1 MAWRNVEL
9 PIGNLSQSLVNDF
22 TWCDNPTVNSDKVT
36 YTGINPINAGL
47 AAGYVVGDS
56 SNGLNCTIPD
66 QYTYNFYMM
75 YNNDNVFGSSFWYL
89 PSTEEYSGTTLSYIS
104 CVDDD
109 TQQGIFLLLRRWRND
124 DEWGSS
130 FNPYISSG
138 SAQTHKGYAY
148 RFITG
153 NEPHVYT
160 WSSVPAISGK
170 NGILSLSMI
179 KDEFIGDG
187 SPVEGAP
194 LSNIEQFT
202 DGSRF
207 GYINSQLETDQV
219 IDFIYSGD
227 NYRMTYEKTGAVSCK
242 CSFYLLPTTP
252 GAQPSAFYTKQF
264 ALLGNRYMAFIVDH
278 ENEVAAFTS
287 IIRSSHEGEP
297 DTVSYL
303 VSGLPDAETMHLL
316 YIWLQGSALPDNWS
330 DLDNFED
337 PPAEGGGD
345 KLIRA
350 NNPIP
355 VPGVPQ
361 ASAYDSGF
369 MSQWRVTKA
378 QLQSLSR
385 FLWSDNFVD
394 NVKKFFSDPRQI
406 IMGITIFPVL
416 PTVADSPAEIK
427 AGGISTGV
435 EGYKLLYQFERHSM
449 GRCYIPKSLS
459 KGIYWDYDPF
469 TRAKIYLPFCGEH
482 ELNMSDI
489 MGKTLQLDY
498 TVDYVSGMC
507 CAHISIVD
515 EDNDLPNNCHY
526 NFTGQMGIQIPV
538 SSEDFGGFYRA
549 MLSAGV
555 GVGGAIATIAGGG
568 LTAPLVAAGATA
580 NAIGNIANM
589 GKDVQYT
596 SGGGSI
602 SGSLASE
609 YPYITIEEPIAFQA
623 PNQQHYM
630 GEPLYDTKKLKDVS
644 GFTKIAAIHLDGL
657 KCNEQ
662 EREAIRTRL
671 QQGVIFGETNAGL
684 MPERTA
690 PNDEFS
696 IVFLKN
702 LSDVDTIGKTFA
714 VNPLAPEELDAHEIG
729 GKLLFN
735 QDLDEIE
742 LVIYGNFFGYNYA
755 YIREFGRFY
764 YINRFIAESGNQ
776 IRVSFSCDASE
787 SFWDDLKECKA
798 VIETNEHNYRL
809 LMNNNTW
816 YMQQNKNIKTLTFKI
831 NDPES
836 PDDGSTAHFSR
847 AANNTPFILT
857 IAGDDI

>member
-1 MAWRNVEL
+1 MIILQTNNNGVYVECDVAPLKSVTTPINYYSLNPSPSNSWATSCYNSAVWISHPSYYHVNFFFIFNSAPSYFKINGSNFPNEVKYDSATGYYVAYSGQSTWTTTTSCSVYDDIPVFWRSDSGTSAPQDFIDYVTT
-9 PIGNLSQSLVNDF
+9 ILVN
-22 TWCDNPTVNSDKVT
+22 
-36 YTGINPINAGL
+36 Y
-47 AAGYVVGDS
+47 
-56 SNGLNCTIPD
+56 
-66 QYTYNFYMM
+66 
-75 YNNDNVFGSSFWYL
+75 
-89 PSTEEYSGTTLSYIS
+89 
-104 CVDDD
+104 
-109 TQQGIFLLLRRWRND
+109 
-124 DEWGSS
+124 
-130 FNPYISSG
+130 
-138 SAQTHKGYAY
+138 H
-148 RFITG
+148 
-153 NEPHVYT
+153 

-187 SPVEGAP
+187 SAVNNAP
-194 LSNIEQFT
+194 LTNIEQFT
-202 DGSRF
+202 EASYMQALNRTLDNG
-207 GYINSQLETDQV
+207 QTVDV
-219 IDFIYSGD
+219 IYSGE
-227 NYRMTYEKTGAVSCK
+227 NYKLTYTKNGTGSGYLN
-242 CSFYLLPTTP
+242 FYLMSTTP
-252 GAQPSAFYTKQF
+252 GAQPSAFYTYHDTISSGKQ
-264 ALLGNRYMAFIVDH
+264 YMAFIVDH
-278 ENEVAAFTS
+278 ENEVAAFTF
-287 IIRSSHEGEP
+287 IERKTAEGEP
-297 DTVSYL
+297 DYVNYL
-303 VSGLPDAETMHLL
+303 YGGLPDNETMHLL
-316 YIWLQGSALPDNWS
+316 YIWLQGSALPENWT
-330 DLDNFED
+330 DLNNFED

-345 KLIRA
+345 KLIRP

-355 VPGVPQ
+355 IPGVPE

-369 MSQWRVTKA
+369 MSQWKVTKA

-435 EGYKLLYQFERHSM
+435 NGYKLLYQFERHSM

-498 TVDYVSGMC
+498 TVDYVSGIC

-630 GEPLYDTKKLKDVS
+630 GEPLYDTKKLKDVN
-644 GFTKIAAIHLDGL
+644 GFTKIGAIHLDGL
-657 KCNEQ
+657 KCNER
-662 EREAIRTRL
+662 EREAIRAQL

-684 MPERTA
+684 MPARTA

-714 VNPLAPEELDAHEIG
+714 VNPLNPEELDAHEIS

-755 YIREFGRFY
+755 YIREFERYY
-764 YINRFIAESGNQ
+764 YINSFAAESGNQ

-787 SFWDDLKECKA
+787 SFWDQLKECKA

-809 LMNNNTW
+809 LVNNNTW

-836 PDDGSTAHFSR
+836 PDNGNAAHFSR

-857 IAGDDI
+857 IAGDDDA

>member
-1 MAWRNVEL
+1 MAWRNAEIPLATCINNNDTYWTAFPTSAAVSWNTYAPYMTNTN
-9 PIGNLSQSLVNDF
+9 PIPHSDLVPSWVYGDTTLGIRIRGDFDVIIEFIKNNVVYLTLSSMIPALYPNDNYILFCGVND
-22 TWCDNPTVNSDKVT
+22 
-36 YTGINPINAGL
+36 
-47 AAGYVVGDS
+47 
-56 SNGLNCTIPD
+56 
-66 QYTYNFYMM
+66 
-75 YNNDNVFGSSFWYL
+75 
-89 PSTEEYSGTTLSYIS
+89 E
-104 CVDDD
+104 
-109 TQQGIFLLLRRWRND
+109 TQK
-124 DEWGSS
+124 
-130 FNPYISSG
+130 G
-138 SAQTHKGYAY
+138 SAFLMTYYADNNTAKLNSY
-148 RFITG
+148 STRNGWEDVLYEILTAAA
-153 NEPHVYT
+153 PILYQ

-227 NYRMTYEKTGAVSCK
+227 NYRMTYERTGAVSCK

-303 VSGLPDAETMHLL
+303 VSGLPDEETMHLL
-316 YIWLQGSALPDNWS
+316 YIWLQGSALPENWT

-350 NNPIP
+350 NNPVPI
-355 VPGVPQ
+355 PGVPQ

-369 MSQWRVTKA
+369 MSQWKVTKT

-394 NVKKFFSDPRQI
+394 NVKKFFNDPRQI

-416 PTVADSPAEIK
+416 PTVADNPAEIK

-435 EGYKLLYQFERHSM
+435 NGYKLLYQFERHSM

-459 KGIYWDYDPF
+459 NGIYWDYEPF
-469 TRAKIYLPFCGEH
+469 TRARIYLPFCGEH
-482 ELNMSDI
+482 ELNISDI

-515 EDNDLPNNCHY
+515 EENDLPNNCHY
-526 NFTGQMGIQIPV
+526 NYTGQMGIQIPV

-555 GVGGAIATIAGGG
+555 GVGGAIATMASGG
-568 LTAPLVAAGATA
+568 LTAPLMATMGAA

-623 PNQQHYM
+623 PNQQHYI
-630 GEPLYDTKKLKDVS
+630 GEPLYDTKALKDVS

-657 KCNEQ
+657 SCTES
-662 EREAIRTRL
+662 EREIIRAQL
-671 QQGVIFGETNAGL
+671 SKGVIIQEG
-684 MPERTA
+684 
-690 PNDEFS
+690 DELPTPS
-696 IVFLKN
+696 SGDELCKIMLLTN
-702 LSDVDTIGKTFA
+702 LSDVDTIGKKFYKSNGE
-714 VNPLAPEELDAHEIG
+714 V
-729 GKLLFN
+729 
-735 QDLDEIE
+735 
-742 LVIYGNFFGYNYA
+742 A
-755 YIREFGRFY
+755 YIEIKSDLVYNQNYTRVGLLINQFDASCNYVYIPSFGRCY
-764 YINRFIAESGNQ
+764 YVDSVTVESGAMS
-776 IRVSFSCDASE
+776 RLDLVVDASE
-787 SFWDDLKECKA
+787 SFWDELKECEA
-798 VIETNEHNYRL
+798 VIESNEHNYRL
-809 LMNNNTW
+809 MLNNNTW

-831 NDPES
+831 NDAES
-836 PDDGSTAHFSR
+836 PDNGKAAHFSR
-847 AANNTPFILT
+847 AANQTPFILT
-857 IAGDDI
+857 IAGDDDA